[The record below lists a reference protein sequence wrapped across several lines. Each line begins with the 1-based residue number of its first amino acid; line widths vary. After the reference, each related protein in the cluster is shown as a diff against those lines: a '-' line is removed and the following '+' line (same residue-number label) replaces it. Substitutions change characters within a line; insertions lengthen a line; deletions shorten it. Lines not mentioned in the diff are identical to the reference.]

1 MNTRET
7 NDPRGVTL
15 VADAWRQFE
24 GQILPAAVE
33 NPTPAVTDLARLS
46 FYFGAFAL
54 FGILSAVL
62 DGAESDE
69 AVEVAR
75 ETLAEE
81 FDAFLADHEADLH

>member
-1 MNTRET
+1 MHKLET
-7 NDPRGVTL
+7 GDLRGATL
-15 VADAWRQFE
+15 VANAWQQFE
-24 GQILPAAVE
+24 SQILPAAVE
-33 NPTPAVTDLARLS
+33 DLTPADADLARL
-46 FYFGAFAL
+46 FGYFGAFAL

-62 DGAESDE
+62 DGAESGE

>member
-1 MNTRET
+1 MDEHDPD
-7 NDPRGVTL
+7 DPRGATL
-15 VADAWRQFE
+15 VANAWRQFE
-24 GQILPAAVE
+24 SQVLTAAVE
-33 NPTPAVTDLARLS
+33 EPTPAVTDLARLS
-46 FYFGAFAL
+46 FYYGALAL
-54 FGILSAVL
+54 FSLYNAVL